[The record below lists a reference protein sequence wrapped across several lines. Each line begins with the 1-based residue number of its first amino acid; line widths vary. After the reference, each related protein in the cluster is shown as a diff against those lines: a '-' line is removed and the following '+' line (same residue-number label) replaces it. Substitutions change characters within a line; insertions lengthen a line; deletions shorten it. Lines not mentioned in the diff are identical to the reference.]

1 MFSSVFV
8 SSLLCHF
15 ACHFAFEGYSQRFG
29 KEGIQVHEMEKLDT
43 NWQNQIGADPLG
55 INTLGFSFRVRK

>member
-8 SSLLCHF
+8 SSLL
-15 ACHFAFEGYSQRFG
+15 CHFAFEGYSQRFG

-43 NWQNQIGADPLG
+43 SWQNQICADPLG
-55 INTLGFSFRVRK
+55 INTLTFSFRVRK